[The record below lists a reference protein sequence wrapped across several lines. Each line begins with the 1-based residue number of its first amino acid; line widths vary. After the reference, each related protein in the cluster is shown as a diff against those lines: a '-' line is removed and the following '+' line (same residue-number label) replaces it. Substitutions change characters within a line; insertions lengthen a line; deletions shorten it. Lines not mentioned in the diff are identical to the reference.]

1 MLFNSS
7 MRTTETLKTKY
18 LQTTSGGCLHFYY
31 DILGGI
37 SAELKVYLIDDNNK
51 TMAFYDNGIMK
62 ESNMWIGGFI
72 EVPVGEHTIVFEA
85 YGDIYFNDASTV
97 AIDDVY
103 FDEMGHCPTVP
114 G

>member
-18 LQTTSGGCLHFYY
+18 LQATSGGCLHFYY
-31 DILGGI
+31 NILGGI
-37 SAELKVYLIDDNNK
+37 SAELKVYLIEDNNK

-62 ESNMWIGGFI
+62 ESNEWIRGFL
-72 EVPVGEHTIVFEA
+72 EVPVGEHAIVFEV
-85 YGDIYFNDASTV
+85 YGDIYFNNSSAV